1 MHIAN
6 NIKFLRKRVGLTQN
20 ELAAKIGKVPVTVSD
35 YEKGKTVPPI
45 EIALKLCD
53 IFQITLDDL
62 VNTNLKKEGFP
73 LKAQKDTSPEPGQEL
88 LNRLLLQKLEEAA
101 EELKKSNPEAYR
113 RLKLEELIRRG
124 KE

>member
-1 MHIAN
+1 MHIAD

-53 IFQITLDDL
+53 IFQVSLDDL
-62 VNTNLKKEGFP
+62 VNTDLKKAGFP
-73 LKAQKDTSPEPGQEL
+73 SKAQKGASPEPGLEL
-88 LNRLLLQKLEEAA
+88 LNRLLLQKLEEAGEA
-101 EELKKSNPEAYR
+101 LKKSNPEAYR
-113 RLKLEELIRRG
+113 RLKLEELIRKG